1 MDFYGSHFIT
11 EMFHPNSALPQ
22 GIFSRPSDPTPG
34 GVGGGG
40 IVGVLHAGRA
50 GVVQP
55 EDVGVLCD
63 PDPKLARLSDDLI
76 GFNRVSIGFQ
86 WDFNG
91 VSMGFQ

>member
-11 EMFHPNSALPQ
+11 EMFHPNWPFPK
-22 GIFSRPSDPTPG
+22 IFLRPSDPTPG

-55 EDVGVLCD
+55 EDVGVLRD

-76 GFNRVSIGFQ
+76 GFNRV
-86 WDFNG
+86 
-91 VSMGFQ
+91 